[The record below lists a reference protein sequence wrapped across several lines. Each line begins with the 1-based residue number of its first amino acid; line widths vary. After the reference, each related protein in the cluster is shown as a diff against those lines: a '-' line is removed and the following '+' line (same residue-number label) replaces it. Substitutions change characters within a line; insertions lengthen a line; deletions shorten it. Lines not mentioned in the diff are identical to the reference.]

1 MSEEYPLEN
10 TRELALRLSL
20 EEENKRKNDG
30 IETHER
36 SIILLGSQG
45 VGKTTMIYRFLD
57 KDDTPKSTIAMDYSF
72 GRKAG
77 KSLIK
82 DVIHVWEVGH
92 LSSSL
97 ISAAM
102 IGSTLIH
109 SPHHVTIM
117 IMLDLSKPEMIWSSL
132 EESLSV
138 VRSAMKMSY
147 NEKLIESMN
156 NRRIREKR
164 KDTEKSVDPFP
175 MRLCIIGGK
184 YDEFK
189 EFDSTKKGLIGRIL
203 RATAHALGAT
213 LHFHSSKD
221 SALVRRTKDL
231 LSFYGFGSQTLKG
244 NCADYE
250 KPLTIIGGTDSFMA
264 IELDLP
270 GRLLNLEKIKQI
282 FISRIPQG
290 TREEIKLDDPANHP
304 SFSEPIIDRLKNQRE
319 EEISFLLN
327 EMLEGRST
335 KIPVPD
341 PI

>member
-1 MSEEYPLEN
+1 MPEDYPEN
-10 TRELALRLSL
+10 TRELAIRLSL

-30 IETHER
+30 IHTNER
-36 SIILLGSQG
+36 TIILLGSKG

-57 KDDTPKSTIAMDYSF
+57 KEETPKPTIAMDYSF

-77 KSLIK
+77 KSLVK
-82 DVIHVWEVGH
+82 DVVHVWEVGH

-97 ISAAM
+97 ISSSM
-102 IGSTLIH
+102 IGSTLTH
-109 SPHHVTIM
+109 SPHHVIIM
-117 IMLDLSKPEMIWSSL
+117 IMLDLSKPEIIWSTL

-147 NEKLIESMN
+147 NEKIIEELN
-156 NRRIREKR
+156 NRRLKEKR
-164 KDTEKSVDPFP
+164 KDTEKTVDPFP

-189 EFDSTKKGLIGRIL
+189 EFDSTKKGLIGKIL
-203 RATAHALGAT
+203 RAAAHALGAS

-270 GRLLNLEKIKQI
+270 GRLLNFEKIKQI
-282 FISRIPQG
+282 FVSRIPQG
-290 TREEIKLDDPANHP
+290 TREEIKLEDPENHP
-304 SFSEPIIDRLKNQRE
+304 SFSEPIIDRLRKQRE
-319 EEISFLLN
+319 EEISFLLKG
-327 EMLEGRST
+327 MLEGQSA

-341 PI
+341 PF